1 MKRLPAGLCISNS
14 THQSQAELP
23 GSLGGEQCVLLMSGQ
38 PDAQCSRRHGETW
51 SSRRSTGCLQI
62 VLVLACCA
70 LAASGQGNDALKG
83 NSDTDGDAFLVFILC
98 LLLAAECRLD
108 SP

>member
-1 MKRLPAGLCISNS
+1 M
-14 THQSQAELP
+14 
-23 GSLGGEQCVLLMSGQ
+23 LLMSGQ
-38 PDAQCSRRHGETW
+38 PDAHCSRHHREFW

-70 LAASGQGNDALKG
+70 AAASGQGNDALKG
-83 NSDTDGDAFLVFILC
+83 NSDTDGDAFPIFISC
-98 LLLAAECRLD
+98 LLLAAKRILD